1 MRRVF
6 GSPSRTQWRWL
17 FVAIALLLLL
27 LLGLV
32 AFFVA
37 TFDPNSH
44 KARLSAMVKEKTGR
58 EFLIPGD
65 VRLKLLP
72 TIHAEFDRAV
82 LNEKDSAQPFA
93 TIEAVKLSLRPWP
106 LLRSQVILGHVEIGN
121 FNIALKRF
129 ANGATNFD
137 DLIPRDDSPL
147 TFRVDLA
154 GLTIKNGTLR
164 FDDKLAQRKTQLTNL
179 KVSTGRLTDN
189 VTTPIRVQF
198 LLANDNP
205 AAVLQTK
212 LTAQLKFDLPRK
224 HYQLTGT
231 QISAQGDA
239 VGVKPVAIG
248 LTANI
253 DADLARKRVTIQALK
268 SVVEGRSG
276 AQTIHAELASQMLTS
291 EPNKVAIDAVEA
303 QVKINDST
311 RKINLNA
318 TIPTLVG
325 ISNKMDASR
334 FKLNFSFEQNRL
346 RSTGELNGALTMDL
360 AQQRAALPN
369 MTLTSKMQR
378 DRLTVDMS
386 ARGPMALDL
395 RTRDL
400 DATKLNG
407 VWRMQIEQDQLAGS
421 WRAPLLANIANGSF
435 SVAAL
440 EGDWTGKIAGATI
453 SGKISAPVQGNWRI
467 PTGRIPAIDLQTTV
481 IWPVSALEASIHADL
496 EAATQSNQI
505 AAKGVALKASGG
517 NPHGKWQAEL
527 TSKVRMDFTQQL
539 AELPNLAG
547 RINWVGVSKESRPFN
562 LKLNGAGKVDLARE
576 QVRVTL
582 KAGLDKSKF
591 EGAFGINGWADPAYR
606 IDANL
611 DQLNLDRY
619 FPSAAKPDQARS
631 KQKQTPAANLDLTF
645 LKQLQVDGQIKI
657 GLLQSGGTTAQNVR
671 IDMESV
677 NSKQTKP

>member
-1 MRRVF
+1 
-6 GSPSRTQWRWL
+6 
-17 FVAIALLLLL
+17 LLLLL
-27 LLGLV
+27 LLAIA

-37 TFDPNSH
+37 TFDANSH

-93 TIEAVKLSLRPWP
+93 TVEAVKLSLRPWP
-106 LLRSQVILGHVEIGN
+106 LFRSQLILGQVEIGN

-129 ANGATNFD
+129 TNGATNFD
-137 DLIPRDDSPL
+137 DLIPNDGSPSIL
-147 TFRVDLA
+147 RFDLA

-179 KVSTGRLTDN
+179 KISTGRLTDK
-189 VTTPIRVQF
+189 VTTPIEVQF

-205 AAVLQTK
+205 AAVLETK
-212 LTAQLKFDLPRK
+212 LTAQLTFDLPGK
-224 HYQLTGT
+224 HYQFTRT
-231 QISAQGDA
+231 QINAQGEA
-239 VGVKPVAIG
+239 VGVKPLTIA

-253 DADLARKRVTIQALK
+253 DADLGSGRVTIQALK
-268 SVVEGRSG
+268 SVVDGRSG
-276 AQTIHAELASQMLTS
+276 TQAIYAELASQMLTS
-291 EPNKVAIDAVEA
+291 EPNKASIDAVEA
-303 QVKINDST
+303 QVKINDSN

-318 TIPTLVG
+318 TIPTLVS
-325 ISNKMDASR
+325 ISDKIDASR
-334 FKLNFSFEQNRL
+334 FKLNFSVEQDKW
-346 RSTGELNGALTMDL
+346 RSTGELNGAVAVDL
-360 AQQRAALPN
+360 VQQFAALPN
-369 MTLTSKMQR
+369 MTLSSKTQR
-378 DRLTVDMS
+378 DRLTVDIS
-386 ARGPMALDL
+386 ATGPMSLDL
-395 RTRDL
+395 RSRDL

-407 VWRMQIEQDQLAGS
+407 VWRMQNEPDHLAGS
-421 WRAPLLANIANGSF
+421 WRAPLIANITNGSF
-435 SVAAL
+435 SVDAL

-453 SGKISAPVQGNWRI
+453 GGKVSAPVQGNW
-467 PTGRIPAIDLQTTV
+467 PTRTGKIPAIDLQTTV
-481 IWPVSALEASIHADL
+481 NWPVSSLEASIHADL
-496 EAATQSNQI
+496 EASTQSDQI
-505 AAKGVALKASGG
+505 AAKGVAFKASGR

-527 TSKVRMDFTQQL
+527 TSKVRMNFTHQL

-547 RINWVGVSKESRPFN
+547 RINWVGVNKEAKPFN

-576 QVRVTL
+576 QVQFNL

-591 EGAFGINGWADPAYR
+591 DGAFGITGWADPAYR

-619 FPSAAKPDQARS
+619 FPPAANSDQAQS
-631 KQKQTPAANLDLTF
+631 KQKKTPASNLDLTF
-645 LKQLQVDGQIKI
+645 LKQLKVDGQIKI
-657 GLLQSGGTTAQNVR
+657 GLLQSGGTTARHVR

-677 NSKQTKP
+677 NSKHTKP